1 MHLFPRVPRQTGVGR
16 ECSVVYEVKSG
27 YNKIMETKIL
37 KVVRQ
42 GEAFMVDSQ
51 KAEGGKL
58 AKCNILLQE
67 MGGKYENQYAASM
80 LGNLAQ
86 LKFYPGELVVATLR
100 FQTREYN
107 GQVFQDILL
116 TDVNKMKN

>member
-1 MHLFPRVPRQTGVGR
+1 MHLFPKCRTKLGSVR

-27 YNKIMETKIL
+27 YNKIMETRIL
-37 KVVRQ
+37 KVLKQ

-51 KAEGGKL
+51 KTENGKL

-100 FQTREYN
+100 FQSREYN
-107 GQVFQDILL
+107 GQVFQDILV
-116 TDVNKMKN
+116 TDVEKLRM

>member
-1 MHLFPRVPRQTGVGR
+1 
-16 ECSVVYEVKSG
+16 
-27 YNKIMETKIL
+27 METRIL

-42 GEAFMVDSQ
+42 GETFMVDSQ

-80 LGNLAQ
+80 LGNMAQ
-86 LKFYPGELVVATLR
+86 LKFHPGDLVVATLR

-116 TDVNKMKN
+116 TSVEKLKN

>member
-1 MHLFPRVPRQTGVGR
+1 
-16 ECSVVYEVKSG
+16 
-27 YNKIMETKIL
+27 METRIL

-67 MGGKYENQYAASM
+67 MGGKYENQYAATM
-80 LGNLAQ
+80 LGVGYTKVPDEGVQ
-86 LKFYPGELVVATLR
+86 RTGVSGYSPDKR
-100 FQTREYN
+100 
-107 GQVFQDILL
+107 
-116 TDVNKMKN
+116 

>member
-1 MHLFPRVPRQTGVGR
+1 
-16 ECSVVYEVKSG
+16 
-27 YNKIMETKIL
+27 METRIL
-37 KVVRQ
+37 KVLKQ

-86 LKFYPGELVVATLR
+86 LKFYPGELVAATLR

>member
-1 MHLFPRVPRQTGVGR
+1 
-16 ECSVVYEVKSG
+16 
-27 YNKIMETKIL
+27 METRIL

-42 GEAFMVDSQ
+42 GETFMVDSQ

-67 MGGKYENQYAASM
+67 MGGKYENQYAATM
-80 LGNLAQ
+80 LGNVAQ

-100 FQTREYN
+100 FQTKEYN

-116 TDVNKMKN
+116 TSIEKLKN